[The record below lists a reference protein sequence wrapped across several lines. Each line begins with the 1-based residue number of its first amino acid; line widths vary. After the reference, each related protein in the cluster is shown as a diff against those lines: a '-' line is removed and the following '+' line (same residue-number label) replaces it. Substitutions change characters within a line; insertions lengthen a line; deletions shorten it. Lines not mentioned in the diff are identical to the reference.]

1 MNVHSEVLRPTRD
14 HIQPRSRFEKARIF
28 VVCYEC
34 NRVKSDKTLEEW
46 ITSLT
51 CKNLELEKDLKLNNQ
66 RLKNLEY
73 LVHMGL
79 V

>member
-1 MNVHSEVLRPTRD
+1 M
-14 HIQPRSRFEKARIF
+14 
-28 VVCYEC
+28 
-34 NRVKSDKTLEEW
+34 KSDKTLEEW

-51 CKNLELEKDLKLNNQ
+51 CKNLELERDLKLNNQ